1 MKWQGKGV
9 SEGLAMAKI
18 HLFTP
23 KLPEISRQ
31 PAGDPEAEVRKLEKT
46 LAAAQ
51 DELHTLYETAKEK
64 MGEKEAEIFDAHLT
78 ILNDEYSVREPIV
91 QRIREQKQTAA
102 AAISDQFDE
111 LAQMFRSLGDEL
123 MAERAADAEDLKQQ
137 LLRICLGCGRQ
148 DLSNLPG
155 DVIVLAEELTPSDT
169 VRMETSHVKGVATK
183 LGGATAHSAIIA
195 RTLGIPA
202 AAGVDGWQTEALD
215 GHMAILDGAD
225 GSPIVDPTQE
235 ETDCYRCRKSEA
247 DCQAQALE
255 AFRSRPSQTK
265 DGAALEI
272 CANIGTPQEAQQ
284 AMEYGA
290 DGVGLFRSEFLFMDR
305 DALPT
310 EEEQFEAYR
319 MAAQTMAGKPL
330 IIRTLDVGGDKKL
343 PTLELPHE
351 ENPFLGFRAIRMT
364 LSHPEIFR
372 PQLRAI
378 LRAAAYGDV
387 RVMFPMIGAKVA
399 LLDITV
405 DRVQA
410 LAEKL
415 GLGSDRAFCAA
426 VDVSDEASVKTTVD
440 AIMHHFRRIDVLVN
454 AAGIPGPSA
463 RVEDYS
469 FSDAKKV
476 INVNLFG
483 TFLMMHTILPVM
495 QKQKHGAVLN
505 FGSVSGLVG
514 YPFESAYGASKAA
527 IIHLTKNAASENGG
541 NGVRINCILPGGVK
555 TNMMTT
561 ILDSYKNVGFENAS
575 ENVTLGPMG
584 RPGTPEEIANVAAFI
599 CSEDASYANGSN
611 FLVDGGMTLG

>member
-9 SEGLAMAKI
+9 SEGLAMAQI

-31 PAGDPEAEVRKLEKT
+31 PAADAEAEVAKLEKT
-46 LAAAQ
+46 LAAAEE
-51 DELHTLYETAKEK
+51 ELRGLYETAKEK
-64 MGEKEAEIFDAHLT
+64 MGEQEAEIFDAHLT
-78 ILNDEYSVREPIV
+78 ILGDEYSVREPII
-91 QRIREQKQTAA
+91 QRIREQKQNAA
-102 AAISDQFDE
+102 AAITDQFDE

-148 DLSNLPG
+148 DLSVLPG

-169 VRMETSHVKGVATK
+169 VRMDTAHVKGIATR

-202 AAGVDGWQTEALD
+202 AAGIDGWQTEALN

-225 GSPIVDPTQE
+225 GTLTVDPTDE
-235 ETDCYRCRKSEA
+235 ETACYQSRKAQA
-247 DCQAQALE
+247 DCEAQALE
-255 AFRSRPSQTK
+255 AFRTCPSQTK

-284 AMEYGA
+284 AMKYGA

-310 EEEQFEAYR
+310 EDEQFEAYR
-319 MAAQTMAGKPL
+319 TAAHTMAGKPL

-351 ENPFLGFRAIRMT
+351 DNPFLGFRAIRMT

-387 RVMFPMIGAKVA
+387 RVMFPMIGSMDQLREAKA
-399 LLDITV
+399 LLREQEQTLQAEGVPTGTV
-405 DRVQA
+405 KVGMMVEIPAAAVLAEEFAKEVDFFSIGTNDLTQYTLAVERGNAAVAHLYAPEHPAVLRLIAMTAQAAAERHIPCGMCGEAAGDPKLAPAFVGMGVNELSMSPRRVPAVRKLLSELTMDECRQA
-410 LAEKL
+410 AEKL
-415 GLGSDRAFCAA
+415 L
-426 VDVSDEASVKTTVD
+426 
-440 AIMHHFRRIDVLVN
+440 H
-454 AAGIPGPSA
+454 P
-463 RVEDYS
+463 
-469 FSDAKKV
+469 
-476 INVNLFG
+476 
-483 TFLMMHTILPVM
+483 
-495 QKQKHGAVLN
+495 
-505 FGSVSGLVG
+505 
-514 YPFESAYGASKAA
+514 
-527 IIHLTKNAASENGG
+527 
-541 NGVRINCILPGGVK
+541 
-555 TNMMTT
+555 
-561 ILDSYKNVGFENAS
+561 
-575 ENVTLGPMG
+575 
-584 RPGTPEEIANVAAFI
+584 
-599 CSEDASYANGSN
+599 
-611 FLVDGGMTLG
+611 

>member
-9 SEGLAMAKI
+9 SEGLAMAQI

-31 PAGDPEAEVRKLEKT
+31 PAADAEAEVAKLEKT
-46 LAAAQ
+46 LAAAEE
-51 DELHTLYETAKEK
+51 ELRGLYETAKEK
-64 MGEKEAEIFDAHLT
+64 MGEQEAEIFDAHLT
-78 ILNDEYSVREPIV
+78 ILGDEYSVREPII
-91 QRIREQKQTAA
+91 QRIREQKQNAA
-102 AAISDQFDE
+102 AAITDQFDE

-148 DLSNLPG
+148 DLSVLPG

-169 VRMETSHVKGVATK
+169 VRMDTAHVKGIATS

-202 AAGVDGWQTEALD
+202 AAGIEGWQTEALN

-225 GSPIVDPTQE
+225 GTLTVDPTDE
-235 ETDCYRCRKSEA
+235 ETACYQSRKAQA
-247 DCQAQALE
+247 DCEAQALE
-255 AFRSRPSQTK
+255 AFRTSPSQTK

-284 AMEYGA
+284 AMKYGA

-310 EEEQFEAYR
+310 EDEQFEAYR
-319 MAAQTMAGKPL
+319 TAAQTMAGKPL

-351 ENPFLGFRAIRMT
+351 DNPFLGFRAIRMT

-387 RVMFPMIGAKVA
+387 RVMFPMIGSMDQLREAKA
-399 LLDITV
+399 LLREQEQTLQAEGVPTGPVKVGMMVEIPAAAVLAEEFAKEV
-405 DRVQA
+405 DFFSIGTNDLTQYTLAVERGNAAVAHLYAPEHPAVLRLIAMTAQAAAERHIPCGMCGEAAGDPKLAPAFVGMGVNELSMSPRRVPAVRKLLSGLTMDECRQA
-410 LAEKL
+410 AEKL
-415 GLGSDRAFCAA
+415 L
-426 VDVSDEASVKTTVD
+426 
-440 AIMHHFRRIDVLVN
+440 H
-454 AAGIPGPSA
+454 P
-463 RVEDYS
+463 
-469 FSDAKKV
+469 
-476 INVNLFG
+476 
-483 TFLMMHTILPVM
+483 
-495 QKQKHGAVLN
+495 
-505 FGSVSGLVG
+505 
-514 YPFESAYGASKAA
+514 
-527 IIHLTKNAASENGG
+527 
-541 NGVRINCILPGGVK
+541 
-555 TNMMTT
+555 
-561 ILDSYKNVGFENAS
+561 
-575 ENVTLGPMG
+575 
-584 RPGTPEEIANVAAFI
+584 
-599 CSEDASYANGSN
+599 
-611 FLVDGGMTLG
+611 

>member
-9 SEGLAMAKI
+9 SEGLAMAQI

-31 PAGDPEAEVRKLEKT
+31 PAADAEAEVAKLEAT
-46 LAAAQ
+46 LAAAEE
-51 DELHTLYETAKEK
+51 ELRGLYETAKEK
-64 MGEKEAEIFDAHLT
+64 MGEQEAEIFDAHLT
-78 ILNDEYSVREPIV
+78 ILGDEYSVREPII
-91 QRIREQKQTAA
+91 QRIREQKQNAA
-102 AAISDQFDE
+102 AAITDQFDE

-148 DLSNLPG
+148 DLSALPG

-169 VRMETSHVKGVATK
+169 VRMDTAHVKGIATR

-202 AAGVDGWQTEALD
+202 AAGIDGWQTEALN

-225 GSPIVDPTQE
+225 GTLTVDPTDE
-235 ETDCYRCRKSEA
+235 EMACYQSRKAQA
-247 DCQAQALE
+247 DCEAQALE
-255 AFRSRPSQTK
+255 AFRTCPSRTK

-310 EEEQFEAYR
+310 EDEQFEAYR

-351 ENPFLGFRAIRMT
+351 DNPFLGFRAIRMT

-387 RVMFPMIGAKVA
+387 RVMFPMIGSMDQLREAKA
-399 LLDITV
+399 LLREQEQTLQAEGVPTGPVKVGMMVEIPAAAVLAEEFAKEV
-405 DRVQA
+405 DFFSIGTNDLTQYTLAVERGNAAVAHLYAPEHPAVLRLIAMTAQAAAERHIPCGMCGEAAGDPKLAPAFVGMGVNELSMSPRRVPAVRKLLSALTMDECRQA
-410 LAEKL
+410 AEKL
-415 GLGSDRAFCAA
+415 L
-426 VDVSDEASVKTTVD
+426 
-440 AIMHHFRRIDVLVN
+440 H
-454 AAGIPGPSA
+454 P
-463 RVEDYS
+463 
-469 FSDAKKV
+469 
-476 INVNLFG
+476 
-483 TFLMMHTILPVM
+483 
-495 QKQKHGAVLN
+495 
-505 FGSVSGLVG
+505 
-514 YPFESAYGASKAA
+514 
-527 IIHLTKNAASENGG
+527 
-541 NGVRINCILPGGVK
+541 
-555 TNMMTT
+555 
-561 ILDSYKNVGFENAS
+561 
-575 ENVTLGPMG
+575 
-584 RPGTPEEIANVAAFI
+584 
-599 CSEDASYANGSN
+599 
-611 FLVDGGMTLG
+611 

>member
-9 SEGLAMAKI
+9 SEGLAMAQI

-31 PAGDPEAEVRKLEKT
+31 PAADAEAEVAKLEKT
-46 LAAAQ
+46 LAAAEE
-51 DELHTLYETAKEK
+51 ELRGLYETAKEK
-64 MGEKEAEIFDAHLT
+64 MGEQEAEIFDAHLT
-78 ILNDEYSVREPIV
+78 ILGDEYSVREPII
-91 QRIREQKQTAA
+91 QRIREQKQNAA
-102 AAISDQFDE
+102 AAITDQFDE

-148 DLSNLPG
+148 DLSVLPG

-169 VRMETSHVKGVATK
+169 VRMDTAHVKGIATK

-202 AAGVDGWQTEALD
+202 AAGIDGWQTEALN

-225 GSPIVDPTQE
+225 GTLTVDPTDE
-235 ETDCYRCRKSEA
+235 ETACYQSRKAQA
-247 DCQAQALE
+247 DCEAQALE
-255 AFRSRPSQTK
+255 AFRTCPSQTK

-284 AMEYGA
+284 AMKYGA

-310 EEEQFEAYR
+310 EDEQFEAYR
-319 MAAQTMAGKPL
+319 TAAQTMAGKPL

-351 ENPFLGFRAIRMT
+351 DNPFLGFRAIRMT

-387 RVMFPMIGAKVA
+387 RVMFPMIGSMDQLREAKA
-399 LLDITV
+399 LLREQEQTLQAKGVLTGPVKVGVMVEIPAAAVLAEEFAKEV
-405 DRVQA
+405 DFFSIGTNDLTQYTLAVERGNAAVAHLYAPEHPAVLRLIAMTAQAAAERHIPCGMCGEAAGDPKLAPAFVGMGVNELSMSPRRVPAVRKLLSELTMDECRQA
-410 LAEKL
+410 AEKL
-415 GLGSDRAFCAA
+415 L
-426 VDVSDEASVKTTVD
+426 
-440 AIMHHFRRIDVLVN
+440 H
-454 AAGIPGPSA
+454 P
-463 RVEDYS
+463 
-469 FSDAKKV
+469 
-476 INVNLFG
+476 
-483 TFLMMHTILPVM
+483 
-495 QKQKHGAVLN
+495 
-505 FGSVSGLVG
+505 
-514 YPFESAYGASKAA
+514 
-527 IIHLTKNAASENGG
+527 
-541 NGVRINCILPGGVK
+541 
-555 TNMMTT
+555 
-561 ILDSYKNVGFENAS
+561 
-575 ENVTLGPMG
+575 
-584 RPGTPEEIANVAAFI
+584 
-599 CSEDASYANGSN
+599 
-611 FLVDGGMTLG
+611 

>member
-9 SEGLAMAKI
+9 SEGLAMAQI

-31 PAGDPEAEVRKLEKT
+31 PAADAEEEVAKLEAT
-46 LAAAQ
+46 LAAAEE
-51 DELHTLYETAKEK
+51 ELRGLYETAKEK
-64 MGEKEAEIFDAHLT
+64 MGEQEAEIFDAHLT
-78 ILNDEYSVREPIV
+78 ILGDEYSVREPII
-91 QRIREQKQTAA
+91 QRIREQKQNAA
-102 AAISDQFDE
+102 AAIEDQFDE

-148 DLSNLPG
+148 DLSVLPG

-169 VRMETSHVKGVATK
+169 VRMDTAHVKGIATR

-202 AAGVDGWQTEALD
+202 AAGIDGWQTEALN

-225 GSPIVDPTQE
+225 GTLTVDPTDE
-235 ETDCYRCRKSEA
+235 ETACYQSRKAQA
-247 DCQAQALE
+247 DCEAQALE
-255 AFRSRPSQTK
+255 AFRTCPSQTK

-310 EEEQFEAYR
+310 EDEQFESYR
-319 MAAQTMAGKPL
+319 TAAQTMAGKPL

-351 ENPFLGFRAIRMT
+351 DNPFLGFRAIRMT

-387 RVMFPMIGAKVA
+387 RVMFPMIGSMDQLREAKA
-399 LLDITV
+399 LLREQEQTLQAEGVPTGPVKVGMMVEIPAAAVLAEEFAKEV
-405 DRVQA
+405 DFFSIGTNDLTQYTLAVERGNAAVAHLYAPEHPAVLRLIAMTAQAAAERHIPCGMCGEAAGDPKLAPAFVGMGVNELSMSPRRVPAVRKLLSGLTMDECRQA
-410 LAEKL
+410 AEKL
-415 GLGSDRAFCAA
+415 L
-426 VDVSDEASVKTTVD
+426 
-440 AIMHHFRRIDVLVN
+440 H
-454 AAGIPGPSA
+454 P
-463 RVEDYS
+463 
-469 FSDAKKV
+469 
-476 INVNLFG
+476 
-483 TFLMMHTILPVM
+483 
-495 QKQKHGAVLN
+495 
-505 FGSVSGLVG
+505 
-514 YPFESAYGASKAA
+514 
-527 IIHLTKNAASENGG
+527 
-541 NGVRINCILPGGVK
+541 
-555 TNMMTT
+555 
-561 ILDSYKNVGFENAS
+561 
-575 ENVTLGPMG
+575 
-584 RPGTPEEIANVAAFI
+584 
-599 CSEDASYANGSN
+599 
-611 FLVDGGMTLG
+611 

>member
-9 SEGLAMAKI
+9 SEGLAMAQI

-31 PAGDPEAEVRKLEKT
+31 PAADAEAEVAKLEKT
-46 LAAAQ
+46 LAAAEE
-51 DELHTLYETAKEK
+51 ELRGLYETAKEK
-64 MGEKEAEIFDAHLT
+64 MGEQEAEIFDAHLT
-78 ILNDEYSVREPIV
+78 ILGDEYSVREPII
-91 QRIREQKQTAA
+91 QRIREQKQNAA
-102 AAISDQFDE
+102 AAITDQFDE

-148 DLSNLPG
+148 DLSVLPG

-169 VRMETSHVKGVATK
+169 VRMDTAHVKGIATR

-202 AAGVDGWQTEALD
+202 AAGIDGWQTEALN

-225 GSPIVDPTQE
+225 GTLTVDPTDE
-235 ETDCYRCRKSEA
+235 ETACYQSRKAQA
-247 DCQAQALE
+247 DCEAQALE
-255 AFRSRPSQTK
+255 AFRTSPSQTK

-284 AMEYGA
+284 AMKYGA

-310 EEEQFEAYR
+310 EDEQFEAYR
-319 MAAQTMAGKPL
+319 TAAQTMAGKPL

-351 ENPFLGFRAIRMT
+351 DNPFLGFRAIRMT

-387 RVMFPMIGAKVA
+387 RIMFPMIGSMDQLREAKA
-399 LLDITV
+399 LLREQEQTLQAEGVPTGPVKVGMMVEIPAAAVLAEEFAKEV
-405 DRVQA
+405 DFFSIGTNDLAQYTLAVERGNAAVAHLYAPEHPAVLRLIAMTAQAAAERHIPCGMCGEAAGDPKLAPAFVGMGVNELSMSPRRVPAVRKLLSELTMDECRQA
-410 LAEKL
+410 AEKL
-415 GLGSDRAFCAA
+415 L
-426 VDVSDEASVKTTVD
+426 
-440 AIMHHFRRIDVLVN
+440 H
-454 AAGIPGPSA
+454 P
-463 RVEDYS
+463 
-469 FSDAKKV
+469 
-476 INVNLFG
+476 
-483 TFLMMHTILPVM
+483 
-495 QKQKHGAVLN
+495 
-505 FGSVSGLVG
+505 
-514 YPFESAYGASKAA
+514 
-527 IIHLTKNAASENGG
+527 
-541 NGVRINCILPGGVK
+541 
-555 TNMMTT
+555 
-561 ILDSYKNVGFENAS
+561 
-575 ENVTLGPMG
+575 
-584 RPGTPEEIANVAAFI
+584 
-599 CSEDASYANGSN
+599 
-611 FLVDGGMTLG
+611 

>member
-9 SEGLAMAKI
+9 SEGLAMAQI

-31 PAGDPEAEVRKLEKT
+31 PAADAEAEVAKLEAT
-46 LAAAQ
+46 LAAAEE
-51 DELHTLYETAKEK
+51 ELRGLYETAKEK
-64 MGEKEAEIFDAHLT
+64 MGEQEAEIFDAHLT
-78 ILNDEYSVREPIV
+78 ILGDEYSVREPII
-91 QRIREQKQTAA
+91 QRIREQKQNAA
-102 AAISDQFDE
+102 AAITDQFDE

-148 DLSNLPG
+148 DLSVLPG

-169 VRMETSHVKGVATK
+169 VRMDTAHVKGIATR

-202 AAGVDGWQTEALD
+202 AAGIDGWQTEALN

-225 GSPIVDPTQE
+225 GTLTVDPTDE
-235 ETDCYRCRKSEA
+235 ETACYQSRKAQA
-247 DCQAQALE
+247 DCEAQALE
-255 AFRSRPSQTK
+255 AFRTSPSQTK

-284 AMEYGA
+284 AMKYGA

-310 EEEQFEAYR
+310 EDEQFEAYR

-351 ENPFLGFRAIRMT
+351 DNPFLGFRAIRMT

-387 RVMFPMIGAKVA
+387 RVMFPMIGSMDQLREAKA
-399 LLDITV
+399 LLREQEQTLQAEGVPTGPVKVGMMVEIPAAAVLAEEFAKEV
-405 DRVQA
+405 DFFSIGTNDLTQYTLAVERGNAAVAHLYAPEHPAVLRLIAMTAQAAAERHIPCGMCGEAAGDPKLAPAFVGMGVNELSMSPRRVPAVRKLLSELTMDECRQA
-410 LAEKL
+410 AEKL
-415 GLGSDRAFCAA
+415 L
-426 VDVSDEASVKTTVD
+426 
-440 AIMHHFRRIDVLVN
+440 H
-454 AAGIPGPSA
+454 P
-463 RVEDYS
+463 
-469 FSDAKKV
+469 
-476 INVNLFG
+476 
-483 TFLMMHTILPVM
+483 
-495 QKQKHGAVLN
+495 
-505 FGSVSGLVG
+505 
-514 YPFESAYGASKAA
+514 
-527 IIHLTKNAASENGG
+527 
-541 NGVRINCILPGGVK
+541 
-555 TNMMTT
+555 
-561 ILDSYKNVGFENAS
+561 
-575 ENVTLGPMG
+575 
-584 RPGTPEEIANVAAFI
+584 
-599 CSEDASYANGSN
+599 
-611 FLVDGGMTLG
+611 

>member
-9 SEGLAMAKI
+9 SEGLAMAQI

-31 PAGDPEAEVRKLEKT
+31 PAADAEAEVAKLEAT
-46 LAAAQ
+46 LAAAEE
-51 DELHTLYETAKEK
+51 ELRGLYEAAKEK
-64 MGEKEAEIFDAHLT
+64 MGEQEAEIFDAHLT
-78 ILNDEYSVREPIV
+78 ILGDEYSVREPII
-91 QRIREQKQTAA
+91 QRIREQKQNAA
-102 AAISDQFDE
+102 AAITDQFDE

-148 DLSNLPG
+148 DLSVLPG

-169 VRMETSHVKGVATK
+169 VRMDTAHVKGIATR

-202 AAGVDGWQTEALD
+202 AAGIDGWQTEALN

-225 GSPIVDPTQE
+225 GTLTVDPTDE
-235 ETDCYRCRKSEA
+235 ETASYQSRKAQA
-247 DCQAQALE
+247 DCEAQALE
-255 AFRSRPSQTK
+255 AFRTCPSQTK

-284 AMEYGA
+284 AMKYGA

-310 EEEQFEAYR
+310 EDEQFEAYR

-351 ENPFLGFRAIRMT
+351 DNPFLGFRAIRMT

-387 RVMFPMIGAKVA
+387 RVMFPMIGSMDQLREAKA
-399 LLDITV
+399 LLREQEQTLQAEGVPTGPVKVGMMVEIPAAAVLAEEFAKEV
-405 DRVQA
+405 DFFSIGTNDLTQYALAVERGNAAVAHLYAPEHPAVLRLIAMTAQAAAERHIPCGMCGEAAGDPKLAPAFVGMGVNELSMSPRRVPAVRKLLSGLTMDECRQA
-410 LAEKL
+410 AEKL
-415 GLGSDRAFCAA
+415 L
-426 VDVSDEASVKTTVD
+426 
-440 AIMHHFRRIDVLVN
+440 H
-454 AAGIPGPSA
+454 P
-463 RVEDYS
+463 
-469 FSDAKKV
+469 
-476 INVNLFG
+476 
-483 TFLMMHTILPVM
+483 
-495 QKQKHGAVLN
+495 
-505 FGSVSGLVG
+505 
-514 YPFESAYGASKAA
+514 
-527 IIHLTKNAASENGG
+527 
-541 NGVRINCILPGGVK
+541 
-555 TNMMTT
+555 
-561 ILDSYKNVGFENAS
+561 
-575 ENVTLGPMG
+575 
-584 RPGTPEEIANVAAFI
+584 
-599 CSEDASYANGSN
+599 
-611 FLVDGGMTLG
+611 

>member
-9 SEGLAMAKI
+9 SEGLAMAQI

-31 PAGDPEAEVRKLEKT
+31 PAADAEAEVAKLEAT
-46 LAAAQ
+46 LAAAEE
-51 DELHTLYETAKEK
+51 ELRGLYETAKEK
-64 MGEKEAEIFDAHLT
+64 MGEQEAEIFDAHLT
-78 ILNDEYSVREPIV
+78 ILGDEYSVREPII
-91 QRIREQKQTAA
+91 QRIREQKQNAA
-102 AAISDQFDE
+102 AAITDQFDE

-148 DLSNLPG
+148 DLSVLPG

-169 VRMETSHVKGVATK
+169 VRMDTAHVKGIATK

-202 AAGVDGWQTEALD
+202 AAGIDGWQTEALN

-225 GSPIVDPTQE
+225 GTLTVDPTDE
-235 ETDCYRCRKSEA
+235 ETACYQSRKARA
-247 DCQAQALE
+247 DCEAQALE
-255 AFRSRPSQTK
+255 AFRTCPSQTK
-265 DGAALEI
+265 DGATLEI

-310 EEEQFEAYR
+310 EDEQFEAYR
-319 MAAQTMAGKPL
+319 TAAQTMAGKPL

-351 ENPFLGFRAIRMT
+351 DNPFLGFRAIRMT

-387 RVMFPMIGAKVA
+387 RVMFPMIGSMDQLREAKA
-399 LLDITV
+399 LLREQEQTLQAEGVPTGSVKVGMMVEIPAAAVLAEEFAKEV
-405 DRVQA
+405 DFFSIGTNDLTQYTLAVERGNAAVAHLYAPEHPAVLRLIAMTAQAAAERHIPCGMCGEAAGDPKLAPAFVGMGVNELSMSPRRVPAVRKLLSGLTMDECRQA
-410 LAEKL
+410 AEKL
-415 GLGSDRAFCAA
+415 L
-426 VDVSDEASVKTTVD
+426 
-440 AIMHHFRRIDVLVN
+440 H
-454 AAGIPGPSA
+454 P
-463 RVEDYS
+463 
-469 FSDAKKV
+469 
-476 INVNLFG
+476 
-483 TFLMMHTILPVM
+483 
-495 QKQKHGAVLN
+495 
-505 FGSVSGLVG
+505 
-514 YPFESAYGASKAA
+514 
-527 IIHLTKNAASENGG
+527 
-541 NGVRINCILPGGVK
+541 
-555 TNMMTT
+555 
-561 ILDSYKNVGFENAS
+561 
-575 ENVTLGPMG
+575 
-584 RPGTPEEIANVAAFI
+584 
-599 CSEDASYANGSN
+599 
-611 FLVDGGMTLG
+611 

>member
-9 SEGLAMAKI
+9 SEGLAMAQI

-31 PAGDPEAEVRKLEKT
+31 PAADAEAEVAKLEAT
-46 LAAAQ
+46 LAAAEE
-51 DELHTLYETAKEK
+51 ELRGLYETAKEK
-64 MGEKEAEIFDAHLT
+64 MGEQEAEIFDAHLT
-78 ILNDEYSVREPIV
+78 ILGDEYSVREPII
-91 QRIREQKQTAA
+91 QRIREQKQNAA
-102 AAISDQFDE
+102 AAITDQFDE

-148 DLSNLPG
+148 DLSVLPG

-169 VRMETSHVKGVATK
+169 VRMDTAHVKGIATR

-202 AAGVDGWQTEALD
+202 AAGIDGWQTEALN

-225 GSPIVDPTQE
+225 GTLTVDPTDE
-235 ETDCYRCRKSEA
+235 ETACYQSRKAQA
-247 DCQAQALE
+247 DCEAQALE
-255 AFRSRPSQTK
+255 AFRTCPSQTK

-284 AMEYGA
+284 AMKYGA

-310 EEEQFEAYR
+310 EDEQFEAYR

-351 ENPFLGFRAIRMT
+351 DNPFLGFRAIRMT

-387 RVMFPMIGAKVA
+387 RVMFPMIGSMDQLCEAKA
-399 LLDITV
+399 LLREQEQTLQAEGVPTGPVKVGMMVEIPAAAVLAEEFAKEV
-405 DRVQA
+405 DFFSIGTNDLTQYTLAVERGNAAVAHLYAPEHPAVLRLIAMTAQAAAERHIPCGMCGEAAGDPKLAPAFVGMGVNELSMSPRRVPAVRKLLSGLTMDECRQA
-410 LAEKL
+410 AEKL
-415 GLGSDRAFCAA
+415 L
-426 VDVSDEASVKTTVD
+426 
-440 AIMHHFRRIDVLVN
+440 H
-454 AAGIPGPSA
+454 P
-463 RVEDYS
+463 
-469 FSDAKKV
+469 
-476 INVNLFG
+476 
-483 TFLMMHTILPVM
+483 
-495 QKQKHGAVLN
+495 
-505 FGSVSGLVG
+505 
-514 YPFESAYGASKAA
+514 
-527 IIHLTKNAASENGG
+527 
-541 NGVRINCILPGGVK
+541 
-555 TNMMTT
+555 
-561 ILDSYKNVGFENAS
+561 
-575 ENVTLGPMG
+575 
-584 RPGTPEEIANVAAFI
+584 
-599 CSEDASYANGSN
+599 
-611 FLVDGGMTLG
+611 

>member
-9 SEGLAMAKI
+9 SEGLAMAQI

-31 PAGDPEAEVRKLEKT
+31 PAADAEAEVAKLEAT
-46 LAAAQ
+46 LAAAEE
-51 DELHTLYETAKEK
+51 ELRGLYETAKEK
-64 MGEKEAEIFDAHLT
+64 MGEQEAEIFDAHLT
-78 ILNDEYSVREPIV
+78 ILGDEYSVREPII
-91 QRIREQKQTAA
+91 QRIREQKQNAA
-102 AAISDQFDE
+102 AAITDQFDE

-148 DLSNLPG
+148 DLSVLPG

-169 VRMETSHVKGVATK
+169 VRMDTAHVKGIATR

-202 AAGVDGWQTEALD
+202 AAGIDGWQTEALN

-225 GSPIVDPTQE
+225 GTLTVDPTDE
-235 ETDCYRCRKSEA
+235 ETACYQSRKAQA
-247 DCQAQALE
+247 DCEAQALE
-255 AFRSRPSQTK
+255 AFRTSPSQTK

-284 AMEYGA
+284 AMKYGA

-310 EEEQFEAYR
+310 EDEQFEAYR
-319 MAAQTMAGKPL
+319 TAAQTMAGKPL

-351 ENPFLGFRAIRMT
+351 DNPFLGFRAIRMT

-387 RVMFPMIGAKVA
+387 RVMFPMIGSMDQLREAKA
-399 LLDITV
+399 LLREQEQTL
-405 DRVQA
+405 QA
-410 LAEKL
+410 
-415 GLGSDRAFCAA
+415 GGRSDRPCEGRH
-426 VDVSDEASVKTTVD
+426 DGGDPGS
-440 AIMHHFRRIDVLVN
+440 RR
-454 AAGIPGPSA
+454 
-463 RVEDYS
+463 
-469 FSDAKKV
+469 
-476 INVNLFG
+476 
-483 TFLMMHTILPVM
+483 
-495 QKQKHGAVLN
+495 
-505 FGSVSGLVG
+505 SGR
-514 YPFESAYGASKAA
+514 
-527 IIHLTKNAASENGG
+527 
-541 NGVRINCILPGGVK
+541 GVRK
-555 TNMMTT
+555 
-561 ILDSYKNVGFENAS
+561 
-575 ENVTLGPMG
+575 
-584 RPGTPEEIANVAAFI
+584 
-599 CSEDASYANGSN
+599 GS
-611 FLVDGGMTLG
+611 

>member
-9 SEGLAMAKI
+9 SEGLAMAQI

-31 PAGDPEAEVRKLEKT
+31 PAADAEAEVAKLEKT
-46 LAAAQ
+46 LAAAEE
-51 DELHTLYETAKEK
+51 ELRGLYETAKEK
-64 MGEKEAEIFDAHLT
+64 MGEQEAEIFDAHLT
-78 ILNDEYSVREPIV
+78 ILGDEYSVREPII
-91 QRIREQKQTAA
+91 QRIREQKQNAA
-102 AAISDQFDE
+102 AAITDQFDE

-148 DLSNLPG
+148 DLSVLPG

-169 VRMETSHVKGVATK
+169 VRMDTAHVKGIATR

-202 AAGVDGWQTEALD
+202 AAGIDGWQTEALN

-225 GSPIVDPTQE
+225 GTLTVDPTDE
-235 ETDCYRCRKSEA
+235 ETACYQSRKAQA
-247 DCQAQALE
+247 DCEAQALE
-255 AFRSRPSQTK
+255 AFRTSPSQTK

-284 AMEYGA
+284 AMKYGA

-310 EEEQFEAYR
+310 EDEQFEAYR
-319 MAAQTMAGKPL
+319 TAAQTMAGKPL

-351 ENPFLGFRAIRMT
+351 DNPFLGFRAIRMT

-387 RVMFPMIGAKVA
+387 RIMFPMIGSMDQLREAKA
-399 LLDITV
+399 LLREQEQTLQAEGVPTGPVKVGMMVEIPAAAVLAEEFAKEV
-405 DRVQA
+405 DFFSIGTNDLTQYTLAVERGNAAVAHLYAPEHPAVLRLIAMTAQAAAERHIPCGMCGEAAGDPKLAPAFVGMGVNELSMSPRRVPAVRKLLSELTMDECRQA
-410 LAEKL
+410 AEKL
-415 GLGSDRAFCAA
+415 L
-426 VDVSDEASVKTTVD
+426 
-440 AIMHHFRRIDVLVN
+440 H
-454 AAGIPGPSA
+454 P
-463 RVEDYS
+463 
-469 FSDAKKV
+469 
-476 INVNLFG
+476 
-483 TFLMMHTILPVM
+483 
-495 QKQKHGAVLN
+495 
-505 FGSVSGLVG
+505 
-514 YPFESAYGASKAA
+514 
-527 IIHLTKNAASENGG
+527 
-541 NGVRINCILPGGVK
+541 
-555 TNMMTT
+555 
-561 ILDSYKNVGFENAS
+561 
-575 ENVTLGPMG
+575 
-584 RPGTPEEIANVAAFI
+584 
-599 CSEDASYANGSN
+599 
-611 FLVDGGMTLG
+611 

>member
-9 SEGLAMAKI
+9 SEGLAMAQI

-31 PAGDPEAEVRKLEKT
+31 PAADAEAEVAKLEAT
-46 LAAAQ
+46 LAAAEE
-51 DELHTLYETAKEK
+51 ELRGLYETAKEK
-64 MGEKEAEIFDAHLT
+64 MGEQEAEIFDAHLT
-78 ILNDEYSVREPIV
+78 ILGDEYSVREPII
-91 QRIREQKQTAA
+91 QRIREQKQNAA
-102 AAISDQFDE
+102 AAIEDQFDE

-148 DLSNLPG
+148 DLSVLPG

-169 VRMETSHVKGVATK
+169 VRMDTAHVKGIATR

-202 AAGVDGWQTEALD
+202 AAGIDGWQTEALN

-225 GSPIVDPTQE
+225 GTLTVDPTDE
-235 ETDCYRCRKSEA
+235 ETACYQSRKAQA
-247 DCQAQALE
+247 DCEAQALE
-255 AFRSRPSQTK
+255 AFRTCPSQTK

-310 EEEQFEAYR
+310 EDEQFESYR
-319 MAAQTMAGKPL
+319 TAAQTMAGKPL

-351 ENPFLGFRAIRMT
+351 DNPFLGFRAIRMT

-387 RVMFPMIGAKVA
+387 RVMFPMIGSMDQLREAKA
-399 LLDITV
+399 LLREQEQTLQAEGVPTGPVKVGMMVEIPAAAVLAEEFAKEV
-405 DRVQA
+405 DFFSIGTNDLTQYTLAVERGNAAVAHLYAPEHPAVLRLIAMTAQAAAERHIPCGMCGEAAGDPKLAPAFVGMGVNELSMSPRRVPAVRKLLSELTMDECRQA
-410 LAEKL
+410 AEKL
-415 GLGSDRAFCAA
+415 L
-426 VDVSDEASVKTTVD
+426 
-440 AIMHHFRRIDVLVN
+440 H
-454 AAGIPGPSA
+454 P
-463 RVEDYS
+463 
-469 FSDAKKV
+469 
-476 INVNLFG
+476 
-483 TFLMMHTILPVM
+483 
-495 QKQKHGAVLN
+495 
-505 FGSVSGLVG
+505 
-514 YPFESAYGASKAA
+514 
-527 IIHLTKNAASENGG
+527 
-541 NGVRINCILPGGVK
+541 
-555 TNMMTT
+555 
-561 ILDSYKNVGFENAS
+561 
-575 ENVTLGPMG
+575 
-584 RPGTPEEIANVAAFI
+584 
-599 CSEDASYANGSN
+599 
-611 FLVDGGMTLG
+611 

>member
-9 SEGLAMAKI
+9 SEGLAMAQI

-31 PAGDPEAEVRKLEKT
+31 PAADAEAEVAKLEAT
-46 LAAAQ
+46 LAAAEK
-51 DELHTLYETAKEK
+51 ELRGLYETAKEK
-64 MGEKEAEIFDAHLT
+64 MGEQEAEIFDAHLT
-78 ILNDEYSVREPIV
+78 ILGDEYSVREPII
-91 QRIREQKQTAA
+91 QRIREQKQNAA
-102 AAISDQFDE
+102 AAIEDQFDE

-148 DLSNLPG
+148 DLFVLPG

-169 VRMETSHVKGVATK
+169 VRMDTAHVKGIATR

-202 AAGVDGWQTEALD
+202 AAGIDGWQTEALN

-225 GSPIVDPTQE
+225 GTLTVDPTDE
-235 ETDCYRCRKSEA
+235 ETACYQCRKAQA
-247 DCQAQALE
+247 DCEAQALE
-255 AFRSRPSQTK
+255 AFRTCPSQTK
-265 DGAALEI
+265 DGISLEI

-284 AMEYGA
+284 AMKYGA

-319 MAAQTMAGKPL
+319 MATQTMAGKPL

-351 ENPFLGFRAIRMT
+351 DNPFLGFRAIRMT

-387 RVMFPMIGAKVA
+387 RVMFPMIGSMDQLREAKA
-399 LLDITV
+399 LLREQEQTLQAEGVPTGPVKVGMMVEIPAAAVLAEEFAKEV
-405 DRVQA
+405 DFFSIGTNDLTQYTLAVERGNAAVAHLYAPEHPAVLRLIAMTAQAAAERHIPCGMCGEAAGDPKLAPAFVGMGVNELSMSPRRVPAVRKLLSGLTMDECRQA
-410 LAEKL
+410 AEKL
-415 GLGSDRAFCAA
+415 L
-426 VDVSDEASVKTTVD
+426 
-440 AIMHHFRRIDVLVN
+440 H
-454 AAGIPGPSA
+454 P
-463 RVEDYS
+463 
-469 FSDAKKV
+469 
-476 INVNLFG
+476 
-483 TFLMMHTILPVM
+483 
-495 QKQKHGAVLN
+495 
-505 FGSVSGLVG
+505 
-514 YPFESAYGASKAA
+514 
-527 IIHLTKNAASENGG
+527 
-541 NGVRINCILPGGVK
+541 
-555 TNMMTT
+555 
-561 ILDSYKNVGFENAS
+561 
-575 ENVTLGPMG
+575 
-584 RPGTPEEIANVAAFI
+584 
-599 CSEDASYANGSN
+599 
-611 FLVDGGMTLG
+611 

>member
-9 SEGLAMAKI
+9 SEGLAMAQI

-23 KLPEISRQ
+23 KLPELSRQ
-31 PAGDPEAEVRKLEKT
+31 PAADAEAEVAKLEAT
-46 LAAAQ
+46 LAAAEE
-51 DELHTLYETAKEK
+51 ELRGLYETAKEK
-64 MGEKEAEIFDAHLT
+64 MGEQEAEIFDAHLT
-78 ILNDEYSVREPIV
+78 ILGDEYSVREPII
-91 QRIREQKQTAA
+91 QRIREQKQNAA
-102 AAISDQFDE
+102 AAITDQFDE

-148 DLSNLPG
+148 DLSVLPG

-169 VRMETSHVKGVATK
+169 VRMDTAHVKGIATR

-202 AAGVDGWQTEALD
+202 AAGIDGWQTEALN

-225 GSPIVDPTQE
+225 GTLTVDPTDG
-235 ETDCYRCRKSEA
+235 ETACYQSRKAQA
-247 DCQAQALE
+247 DCEAQALE
-255 AFRSRPSQTK
+255 AFRTCPSQTK

-284 AMEYGA
+284 AMKYGA

-310 EEEQFEAYR
+310 EDEQFEAYR

-351 ENPFLGFRAIRMT
+351 DNPFLGFRAIRMT

-387 RVMFPMIGAKVA
+387 RVMFPMIGSMDQLCEAKA
-399 LLDITV
+399 LLREQEQTLQAEGVPTGPVKVGMMVEIPAAAVLAEEFAKEV
-405 DRVQA
+405 DFFSIGTNDLTQYTLAVERGNAAVAHLYAPEHPAVLRLIAMTAQAAAERHIPCGMCGEAAGDPKLAPAFVGMGVNELSMSPRRVPAVRKLLSGLTMDECRQA
-410 LAEKL
+410 AEKL
-415 GLGSDRAFCAA
+415 L
-426 VDVSDEASVKTTVD
+426 
-440 AIMHHFRRIDVLVN
+440 H
-454 AAGIPGPSA
+454 P
-463 RVEDYS
+463 
-469 FSDAKKV
+469 
-476 INVNLFG
+476 
-483 TFLMMHTILPVM
+483 
-495 QKQKHGAVLN
+495 
-505 FGSVSGLVG
+505 
-514 YPFESAYGASKAA
+514 
-527 IIHLTKNAASENGG
+527 
-541 NGVRINCILPGGVK
+541 
-555 TNMMTT
+555 
-561 ILDSYKNVGFENAS
+561 
-575 ENVTLGPMG
+575 
-584 RPGTPEEIANVAAFI
+584 
-599 CSEDASYANGSN
+599 
-611 FLVDGGMTLG
+611 

>member
-9 SEGLAMAKI
+9 SEGLAMAQI

-31 PAGDPEAEVRKLEKT
+31 PAADAEAEVAKLEAT
-46 LAAAQ
+46 LAAAEE
-51 DELHTLYETAKEK
+51 ELRGLYETAKEK
-64 MGEKEAEIFDAHLT
+64 MGEQEAEIFDAHLT
-78 ILNDEYSVREPIV
+78 ILGDEYSVREPII
-91 QRIREQKQTAA
+91 QRIREQKQNAA
-102 AAISDQFDE
+102 AAIEDQFDE

-148 DLSNLPG
+148 DLSVLPG

-169 VRMETSHVKGVATK
+169 VRMDTAHVKGIATR

-202 AAGVDGWQTEALD
+202 AAGIDGWQTEALN

-225 GSPIVDPTQE
+225 GTLTVDPTDE
-235 ETDCYRCRKSEA
+235 ETACYQSRKAQA
-247 DCQAQALE
+247 DCEAQALE
-255 AFRSRPSQTK
+255 AFRTSPSQTK

-284 AMEYGA
+284 AMKYGA

-310 EEEQFEAYR
+310 EDEQFEAYR
-319 MAAQTMAGKPL
+319 TAAQTMAGKPL

-351 ENPFLGFRAIRMT
+351 DNPFLGFRAIRMT

-387 RVMFPMIGAKVA
+387 RVMFPMIGSMDQLREAKA
-399 LLDITV
+399 LLREQEQTLQAEGFPPGPVKVGMMVELPAAAVLAEEFAKEV
-405 DRVQA
+405 DFFSIGTNDLTQYTLAVERGNAAVAHLYAPEHPAVLRLIAMTAQAAAEWHIPCGMCGEAAGDPKLAPAFVGMGVNELSMSPRRVPAVRKLLSGLTMDECRQA
-410 LAEKL
+410 AEKL
-415 GLGSDRAFCAA
+415 L
-426 VDVSDEASVKTTVD
+426 
-440 AIMHHFRRIDVLVN
+440 H
-454 AAGIPGPSA
+454 P
-463 RVEDYS
+463 
-469 FSDAKKV
+469 
-476 INVNLFG
+476 
-483 TFLMMHTILPVM
+483 
-495 QKQKHGAVLN
+495 
-505 FGSVSGLVG
+505 
-514 YPFESAYGASKAA
+514 
-527 IIHLTKNAASENGG
+527 
-541 NGVRINCILPGGVK
+541 
-555 TNMMTT
+555 
-561 ILDSYKNVGFENAS
+561 
-575 ENVTLGPMG
+575 
-584 RPGTPEEIANVAAFI
+584 
-599 CSEDASYANGSN
+599 
-611 FLVDGGMTLG
+611 

>member
-1 MKWQGKGV
+1 
-9 SEGLAMAKI
+9 MAQI

-31 PAGDPEAEVRKLEKT
+31 PAADAEAEVAKLEKT
-46 LAAAQ
+46 LAAAEE
-51 DELHTLYETAKEK
+51 ELRGLYETAKEK
-64 MGEKEAEIFDAHLT
+64 MGEQEAEIFDAHLT
-78 ILNDEYSVREPIV
+78 ILGDEYSVREPII
-91 QRIREQKQTAA
+91 QRIREQKQNAA
-102 AAISDQFDE
+102 AAITDQFDE

-148 DLSNLPG
+148 DLSVLPG

-169 VRMETSHVKGVATK
+169 VRMDTAHVKGIATR

-202 AAGVDGWQTEALD
+202 AAGIDGWQTEALN

-225 GSPIVDPTQE
+225 GTLTVDPTDE
-235 ETDCYRCRKSEA
+235 ETACYQSRKAQA
-247 DCQAQALE
+247 DCEAQALE
-255 AFRSRPSQTK
+255 AFRTCPSQTK

-284 AMEYGA
+284 AMKYGA

-310 EEEQFEAYR
+310 EDEQFEAYR

-351 ENPFLGFRAIRMT
+351 DNPFLGFRAIRMT

-387 RVMFPMIGAKVA
+387 RVMFPMIGSMDQLREAKA
-399 LLDITV
+399 LLREQEQTLQAEGVPTGPVKVGMMVEIPAAAVLAEEFAKEVGFFSIGTNDLTQYTLAVERGNAAVAHLYAPEHPAVLRLIAMTAQAAAERHIPCGMCGEAAGDPKLAPAFV
-405 DRVQA
+405 GMGVNELSMSPRRVPAVRKLLSELTMDECRQA
-410 LAEKL
+410 AEKL
-415 GLGSDRAFCAA
+415 L
-426 VDVSDEASVKTTVD
+426 
-440 AIMHHFRRIDVLVN
+440 H
-454 AAGIPGPSA
+454 P
-463 RVEDYS
+463 
-469 FSDAKKV
+469 
-476 INVNLFG
+476 
-483 TFLMMHTILPVM
+483 
-495 QKQKHGAVLN
+495 
-505 FGSVSGLVG
+505 
-514 YPFESAYGASKAA
+514 
-527 IIHLTKNAASENGG
+527 
-541 NGVRINCILPGGVK
+541 
-555 TNMMTT
+555 
-561 ILDSYKNVGFENAS
+561 
-575 ENVTLGPMG
+575 
-584 RPGTPEEIANVAAFI
+584 
-599 CSEDASYANGSN
+599 
-611 FLVDGGMTLG
+611 

>member
-9 SEGLAMAKI
+9 SEGLAMAQI

-31 PAGDPEAEVRKLEKT
+31 PAADAEAEVAKLEAT
-46 LAAAQ
+46 LAAAEE
-51 DELHTLYETAKEK
+51 ELRGLYETAKEK
-64 MGEKEAEIFDAHLT
+64 MGEQEAEIFDAHLT
-78 ILNDEYSVREPIV
+78 ILGDEYSVREPII
-91 QRIREQKQTAA
+91 QRIREQKQNAA
-102 AAISDQFDE
+102 AAITDQFDE

-148 DLSNLPG
+148 DLSVLPG

-169 VRMETSHVKGVATK
+169 VRMDTAHVKGIATR

-202 AAGVDGWQTEALD
+202 AAGIDGWQTEALN

-225 GSPIVDPTQE
+225 GTLTVDPTDE
-235 ETDCYRCRKSEA
+235 ETACYQSRKAQA
-247 DCQAQALE
+247 DCEAQALE
-255 AFRSRPSQTK
+255 AFRTCPSQTK

-284 AMEYGA
+284 AMKYGA

-310 EEEQFEAYR
+310 EDELFEAYR

-351 ENPFLGFRAIRMT
+351 DNPFLGFRAIRMT

-387 RVMFPMIGAKVA
+387 RVMFPMIGSMDQLREAKA
-399 LLDITV
+399 LLREQEQTLQAEGVPTGPVKVGMMVEIPAAAVLAEEFAKEV
-405 DRVQA
+405 DFFSIGTNDLTQYTLAVERGNAAVAHLYAPEHPAVLRLIAMTAQAAAERHIPCGMCGEAAGDPKLAPAFVGMGVNELSMSPRRVPAVRKLLSELTMDECRQA
-410 LAEKL
+410 AEKL
-415 GLGSDRAFCAA
+415 L
-426 VDVSDEASVKTTVD
+426 
-440 AIMHHFRRIDVLVN
+440 H
-454 AAGIPGPSA
+454 P
-463 RVEDYS
+463 
-469 FSDAKKV
+469 
-476 INVNLFG
+476 
-483 TFLMMHTILPVM
+483 
-495 QKQKHGAVLN
+495 
-505 FGSVSGLVG
+505 
-514 YPFESAYGASKAA
+514 
-527 IIHLTKNAASENGG
+527 
-541 NGVRINCILPGGVK
+541 
-555 TNMMTT
+555 
-561 ILDSYKNVGFENAS
+561 
-575 ENVTLGPMG
+575 
-584 RPGTPEEIANVAAFI
+584 
-599 CSEDASYANGSN
+599 
-611 FLVDGGMTLG
+611 

>member
-9 SEGLAMAKI
+9 SEGLAMAQI

-31 PAGDPEAEVRKLEKT
+31 PAADAEAEVAKLEAT
-46 LAAAQ
+46 LAAAEE
-51 DELHTLYETAKEK
+51 ELRGLYETAKEK
-64 MGEKEAEIFDAHLT
+64 MGEQEAEIFDAHLT
-78 ILNDEYSVREPIV
+78 ILGDEYSVREPII
-91 QRIREQKQTAA
+91 QRIREQKQNAA
-102 AAISDQFDE
+102 AAITDQFDE

-148 DLSNLPG
+148 DLSVLPG

-169 VRMETSHVKGVATK
+169 VRMDTAHVKGIATR

-202 AAGVDGWQTEALD
+202 AAGIDGWQTEALN

-225 GSPIVDPTQE
+225 GTLTVDPTDE
-235 ETDCYRCRKSEA
+235 ETACYQSRKAQA
-247 DCQAQALE
+247 DCEAQALE
-255 AFRSRPSQTK
+255 AFRTCPSQTK

-284 AMEYGA
+284 AMKYGA

-310 EEEQFEAYR
+310 EDEQFESYR
-319 MAAQTMAGKPL
+319 TAAQTMAGKPL

-351 ENPFLGFRAIRMT
+351 DNPFLGFRAIRMT

-387 RVMFPMIGAKVA
+387 RVMFPMIGSMDQLREAKA
-399 LLDITV
+399 LLREQEQTLQAEGVPTGPVKVGMMVEIPAAAVLAEEFAKEV
-405 DRVQA
+405 DFFSIGTNDLTQYTLAVERGNAAVAHLYAPEHPAVLRLIAMTAQAAAERHIPCGMCGEAAGDPKLAPAFVGMGVNELSMSPRRVPAVRKLLSGLTMDECRQA
-410 LAEKL
+410 AEKL
-415 GLGSDRAFCAA
+415 L
-426 VDVSDEASVKTTVD
+426 
-440 AIMHHFRRIDVLVN
+440 H
-454 AAGIPGPSA
+454 P
-463 RVEDYS
+463 
-469 FSDAKKV
+469 
-476 INVNLFG
+476 
-483 TFLMMHTILPVM
+483 
-495 QKQKHGAVLN
+495 
-505 FGSVSGLVG
+505 
-514 YPFESAYGASKAA
+514 
-527 IIHLTKNAASENGG
+527 
-541 NGVRINCILPGGVK
+541 
-555 TNMMTT
+555 
-561 ILDSYKNVGFENAS
+561 
-575 ENVTLGPMG
+575 
-584 RPGTPEEIANVAAFI
+584 
-599 CSEDASYANGSN
+599 
-611 FLVDGGMTLG
+611 

>member
-9 SEGLAMAKI
+9 SEGLAMAQI

-31 PAGDPEAEVRKLEKT
+31 PAADAEAEVAKLEKT
-46 LAAAQ
+46 LAAAEE
-51 DELHTLYETAKEK
+51 ELRGLYETAKEK
-64 MGEKEAEIFDAHLT
+64 MGEQEAEIFDAHLT
-78 ILNDEYSVREPIV
+78 ILGDEYSVREPII
-91 QRIREQKQTAA
+91 QRIREQKQNAA
-102 AAISDQFDE
+102 AAITDQFDE

-148 DLSNLPG
+148 DLSVLPG

-169 VRMETSHVKGVATK
+169 VRMDTAHVKGIATR

-202 AAGVDGWQTEALD
+202 AAGIDGWQTEALN

-225 GSPIVDPTQE
+225 GTLTVDPTDE
-235 ETDCYRCRKSEA
+235 ETACYQSRKAQA
-247 DCQAQALE
+247 DCEAQALE
-255 AFRSRPSQTK
+255 AFRTCPSQTK

-284 AMEYGA
+284 AMKYGA

-310 EEEQFEAYR
+310 EDEQFEAYR

-351 ENPFLGFRAIRMT
+351 DNPFLGFRAIRMT

-378 LRAAAYGDV
+378 LRVAAYGDV
-387 RVMFPMIGAKVA
+387 RVMFPMIGSMDQLREAKA
-399 LLDITV
+399 LLREQEQTLQAEGVPTGPVKVGMMVEIPAAAVLAEEFAKEV
-405 DRVQA
+405 DFFSIGTNDLTQYTLAVERGNAAVAHLYAPEHPAVLRLIAMTAQAAAERHIPCGMCGEAAGDPKLAPAFVGMGVNELSMSPRRVPAVRKLLSELTMDECRQA
-410 LAEKL
+410 AEKL
-415 GLGSDRAFCAA
+415 L
-426 VDVSDEASVKTTVD
+426 
-440 AIMHHFRRIDVLVN
+440 H
-454 AAGIPGPSA
+454 P
-463 RVEDYS
+463 
-469 FSDAKKV
+469 
-476 INVNLFG
+476 
-483 TFLMMHTILPVM
+483 
-495 QKQKHGAVLN
+495 
-505 FGSVSGLVG
+505 
-514 YPFESAYGASKAA
+514 
-527 IIHLTKNAASENGG
+527 
-541 NGVRINCILPGGVK
+541 
-555 TNMMTT
+555 
-561 ILDSYKNVGFENAS
+561 
-575 ENVTLGPMG
+575 
-584 RPGTPEEIANVAAFI
+584 
-599 CSEDASYANGSN
+599 
-611 FLVDGGMTLG
+611 